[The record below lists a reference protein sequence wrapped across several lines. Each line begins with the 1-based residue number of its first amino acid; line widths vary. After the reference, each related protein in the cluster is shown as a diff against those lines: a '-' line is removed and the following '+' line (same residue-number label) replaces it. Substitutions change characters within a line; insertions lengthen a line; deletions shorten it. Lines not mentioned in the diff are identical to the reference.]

1 MGQGLCEPCLV
12 DTTQPWEPK
21 SCFEGLVLAA
31 SEEDWSTY
39 NQFRCKSIL
48 EAGGGKA
55 VTLKFG
61 KAACTHVLVKHKG
74 QSSYDWGLKAL
85 KPLVNPLWLWD
96 SYEAAEVLPLQDP
109 VWIVPLIRMYAQ
121 RGTSA

>member
-1 MGQGLCEPCLV
+1 MFLG
-12 DTTQPWEPK
+12 
-21 SCFEGLVLAA
+21 A
-31 SEEDWSTY
+31 S
-39 NQFRCKSIL
+39 

-55 VTLKFG
+55 VTLKVG

-74 QSSYDWGLKAL
+74 QSSYDWGLNAQ

-109 VWIVPLIRMYAQ
+109 VCISPLIHIYATWCLSLRSLLALAPRAWQ
-121 RGTSA
+121 E

>member
-1 MGQGLCEPCLV
+1 MFHG
-12 DTTQPWEPK
+12 
-21 SCFEGLVLAA
+21 A
-31 SEEDWSTY
+31 S
-39 NQFRCKSIL
+39 

-55 VTLKFG
+55 VTLKVG

-74 QSSYDWGLKAL
+74 QSSYDWGLKAQ

-109 VWIVPLIRMYAQ
+109 VWIVPLICIYAQ
-121 RGTSA
+121 RGASARGVN